1 MVLVPAASV
10 SGMHQSGPD
19 SSARFRSVLSQD
31 ADEHARNLS
40 AWDQTYEQ
48 LGPGAFSGRLDEIW
62 LEDLQLFRERTNLQV
77 LQTGLPWPGART
89 FGIPL
94 AVGGEGSFQGKPVGD
109 ATIVTFG
116 PAQELYLRTPAL
128 LDVVGISLPADRLQA
143 LGLQID
149 GFDPEAFL
157 ADRCLLP
164 LAADTMTGVRA
175 YLRALFET
183 LEHAPQTLL
192 PAPVQR
198 AIRDAVIEL
207 LFNATRAAEAEPSLG
222 TGSAAHYA
230 AARLARDYI
239 AARTAEPLTVL
250 EVCRA
255 LGISR
260 RTLQTSFQAVL
271 GVSPHQYLH
280 AVRLNGLRRALRAAP
295 PGASVLALAAD
306 WGFWHPSSCAAEY
319 RKLFGELPSTT
330 LRRHH
335 DS

>member
-1 MVLVPAASV
+1 
-10 SGMHQSGPD
+10 MHQPGPRP
-19 SSARFRSVLSQD
+19 SARFRSVLSED

-48 LGPGAFSGRLDEIW
+48 LGAGHFTGRLDEIW
-62 LEDLQLFRERTNLQV
+62 LGELQLFRERTNQHV
-77 LQTGLPWPGART
+77 LQRGLSWPGART

-94 AVGGEGSFQGKPVGD
+94 ALGGVGSFRGKPVSD

-116 PAQELYLRTPAL
+116 PAHELYLRTPPM
-128 LDVVGISLPADRLQA
+128 LDVVGISLPAERLRA
-143 LGLQID
+143 FGLQID
-149 GFDPEAFL
+149 GFDPEALL

-164 LAADTMTGVRA
+164 LAAKAIDRVQG
-175 YLRALFET
+175 YLRALFDT

-198 AIRDAVIEL
+198 EIGDAVVEL
-207 LFNATRAAEAEPSLG
+207 LLSATRAADAEPSLRSG
-222 TGSAAHYA
+222 GAAHYA
-230 AARLARDYI
+230 TARLACDYI
-239 AARTAEPLTVL
+239 ATRMAEPLTVL

-260 RTLQTSFQAVL
+260 RTLQSSFQGVL

-295 PGASVLALAAD
+295 AGASVLALAAD

-319 RKLFGELPSTT
+319 RRMFGELPSIT
-330 LRRHH
+330 LRRAHE
-335 DS
+335 D